1 MRLHV
6 LRAAAMVGVM
16 AALWLLTS
24 GLHPEV
30 HAQVDE
36 PGRQIFLPVITRDH
50 TPGWHWGEAYTV
62 TVSMRTSEPPLA
74 AIDRGG
80 RPHLFWHDRATDGHI
95 HHIYL
100 ADDGWQELL
109 PSQGLAGD
117 SSLTNQPL
125 VDQAGRIHLF
135 WFHRMEPPGNQPYRF
150 QYAIFDG
157 ARWTEPE
164 EIIRLLYNTSKA
176 WVRLDQHDQP
186 HLGIITGFLNWRALL
201 LTLQETWQPIGD
213 FRLPTNASVLWPD
226 AESGAH
232 LYGSDSNV
240 LKYWRWLNGATAI
253 EQTLG
258 EGRLLTR
265 SIAFDSADNMHLYWK
280 ANVNVDGSPV
290 SLLHHQCV
298 DEQRRLSV
306 VSHHGGPGSVREV
319 VSASEQ
325 WTLFALA
332 WQESARKR
340 IMLWDGCTPGA
351 TATIPEEAQQ
361 ITLVRAVAVSS
372 TPRKVCVFMQQR
384 DAAIYTV
391 RCAELD

>member
-6 LRAAAMVGVM
+6 VRVVAIVGVM
-16 AALWLLTS
+16 AVLWLLTS
-24 GLHPEV
+24 GFHLKV
-30 HAQVDE
+30 HAQTDE
-36 PGRQIFLPVITRDH
+36 PGRQIFLPVIMRDH

-62 TVSMRTSEPPLA
+62 TVSMRTTEPPLA
-74 AIDRGG
+74 VIDRSG

-95 HHIYL
+95 RHIHL
-100 ADDGWQELL
+100 ADDSWQELL
-109 PSQGLAGD
+109 PSQGLPGD

-125 VDQAGRIHLF
+125 VDRAGKIHLF

-157 ARWTEPE
+157 ARWTEPDE
-164 EIIRLLYNTSKA
+164 VIRLLYNTSKA
-176 WVRLDQHDQP
+176 WVRLDQNDQP

-213 FRLPTNASVLWPD
+213 FRLPANASVIWPD

-232 LYGSDSNV
+232 LYGSDSSM
-240 LKYWRWLNGATAI
+240 LKYWRWLNGVTTT
-253 EQTLG
+253 EQILG

-265 SIAFDSADNMHLYWK
+265 SIAFDSADNMHMYWK
-280 ANVNVDGSPV
+280 VNVHVDGSLV

-298 DEQRRLSV
+298 DEQQQLSM
-306 VSHHGGPGSVREV
+306 VSYHGGPSSVREV
-319 VSASEQ
+319 AGASEQ
-325 WTLFALA
+325 GALFALA
-332 WQESARKR
+332 WQESAHKR

-351 TATIPEEAQQ
+351 VATIPEEAEQTT
-361 ITLVRAVAVSS
+361 ILRAVAVSS
-372 TPRKVCVFMQQR
+372 APRKVCAFMQQR